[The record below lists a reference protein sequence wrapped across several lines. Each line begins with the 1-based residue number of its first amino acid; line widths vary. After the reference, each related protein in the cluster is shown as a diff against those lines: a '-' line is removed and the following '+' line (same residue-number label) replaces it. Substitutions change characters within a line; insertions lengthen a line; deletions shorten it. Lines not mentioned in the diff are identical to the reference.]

1 MIVTE
6 DQMYS
11 DKSHPKGVYV
21 LFVTDMWERC
31 SYYGMR
37 ALFVLFMAKAMLFD
51 KAFASQIY
59 GSYTGLVY
67 LTPLLG
73 GYMAD
78 RYWGNRK
85 SIIIGGVLMAIGQ
98 LFMFFAGTY
107 YQEIE
112 IAAPLMFTGLGFLI
126 IGNGFFKP
134 NISTMVGQLYQAGD
148 KRVDS
153 AFTIFYMGI
162 NLGAFI
168 APLLC
173 GYLGDTGSAA
183 DFRWGFMAACVGMI
197 VSLILFITL
206 KNKYLVTPTGEQ
218 IGEKPNSAREVK
230 SETDVAAPVNYT
242 AMGIWAAVFGGLLYL
257 FHFQAEMDWI
267 GSFIF
272 SLTIAAPGYII
283 TDPTLSKVERQRIWV
298 IYIAAFFVIF
308 FWAAFEQAGASL
320 TYFAEEQT
328 NREIFGT
335 TIPTSYFQSINAV
348 AIVIFA
354 PVFVWLWG
362 WMGKRNMEPA
372 SPFKQAMGLFLL
384 AMGYL
389 VIAFGVKGIDPS
401 TKLSMVWLVSLYTIH
416 TFGELCLSPI
426 GLSMVNKL
434 APVKLAS
441 LLMGV
446 WFLSTAA
453 ANKFAGTLS
462 ALYPEEVKME
472 KRYSAKADASV
483 MAMFSVNMLDTNV
496 WKADPK
502 GTYSLATA
510 TVKTVKAADA
520 ETDSMVALTMN
531 NVAAADNSKHV
542 CTDSCM
548 SSGTCPMHNKP
559 FVAAVTKNISVFHL
573 KVIKSN
579 NKYFDRAMLL
589 NDTTLITHDSV
600 DVVTNVNGVKTATK
614 QERLQTWNLKPE
626 KPFFI
631 HHDFK
636 IVTLYDFFMLFV
648 FMAGAASIVLF
659 FLSGKLLKMMNG
671 VR

>member
-1 MIVTE
+1 MNVKE

-11 DKSHPKGVYV
+11 DKSHPKGLYV
-21 LFVTDMWERC
+21 LFVTEMWERF

-37 ALFVLFMAKAMLFD
+37 ALFVLFMTKALLFD
-51 KAFASQIY
+51 KALGSEIY

-107 YQEIE
+107 YQEVN

-134 NISTMVGQLYQAGD
+134 NISTMVGQLYPAGD

-173 GYLGDTGSAA
+173 GYLGDTGNAA
-183 DFRWGFMAACVGMI
+183 DFRWGFMAACLGMC

-206 KNKYLVTPTGEQ
+206 KNKYIVTPEGEQ

-230 SETDVAAPVNYT
+230 TNTEAAPVNYT
-242 AMGIWAAVFGGLLYL
+242 AMGIWVAVFGVLLYL
-257 FHFQAEMDWI
+257 FRFQAEMDWI

-272 SLTIAAPGYII
+272 ALTIAAPGYII

-328 NREIFGT
+328 NRELFGE

-354 PVFVWLWG
+354 PLFVWLWG
-362 WMGKRNMEPA
+362 WLGKKNMEPA
-372 SPFKQAMGLFLL
+372 SPFKQALGLFLL

-483 MAMFSVNMLDTNV
+483 MAVFANNTLDTNV

-502 GTYSLATA
+502 GTYALNTA
-510 TVKTVKAADA
+510 SVKTVKAADSK
-520 ETDSMVALTMN
+520 TDSVVAFALNTAGMSDS
-531 NVAAADNSKHV
+531 VKHT
-542 CTDSCM
+542 CDSACM
-548 SSGTCPMHNKP
+548 SSGKCPMHSTAK
-559 FVAAVTKNISVFHL
+559 ANISVFHL

-579 NKYFDRAMLL
+579 NKYFDRALLL
-589 NDTTLITHDSV
+589 NDTTLVTHDSV
-600 DVVTNVNGVKTATK
+600 DVVTTVNGVKTASK
-614 QERLQTWNLKPE
+614 EERLQTWNLKPA
-626 KPFFI
+626 KPSFFV
-631 HHDFK
+631 K
-636 IVTLYDFFMLFV
+636 IETLYDFFMLFV
-648 FMAGAASIVLF
+648 FMAGAASVVLF
-659 FLSGKLLKMMNG
+659 ILSGRLLKMMNG

>member
-1 MIVTE
+1 MAEVN
-6 DQMYS
+6 S
-11 DKSHPKGVYV
+11 NSKHPSGLYV
-21 LFVTDMWERC
+21 LFLTEMWERF

-37 ALFVLFMAKAMLFD
+37 ALFVLFMTKALLFD
-51 KAFASQIY
+51 KALGSQIY

-85 SIIIGGVLMAIGQ
+85 SIIVGGVLMAIGQ
-98 LFMFFAGTY
+98 LLMFFAGSF
-107 YQEIE
+107 YQQPEL
-112 IAAPLMFTGLGFLI
+112 ATPLMFTGLGFLI
-126 IGNGFFKP
+126 FGNGFFKP
-134 NISTMVGQLYQAGD
+134 NISTMVGQLYPVGD

-168 APLLC
+168 APLVC
-173 GYLGDTGSAA
+173 GYLGDTGNAA
-183 DFRWGFMAACVGMI
+183 DYRWGFLAACVGMCL
-197 VSLILFITL
+197 SLVFFIAL
-206 KNKYLVTPTGEQ
+206 KNKYIVTPEGEQ
-218 IGEKPNSAREVK
+218 IGEKPNSAREVNTTGEK
-230 SETDVAAPVNYT
+230 TPVNYK
-242 AMGIWAAVFGGLLYL
+242 AILIWGGIFISLLFIFL
-257 FHFQAEMDWI
+257 NKFEMDWV

-283 TDPTLSKVERQRIWV
+283 TDPTLTKIERERIWV

-328 NREIFGT
+328 NRVLFGK
-335 TIPTSYFQSINAV
+335 TIPTSYFQAINAV

-354 PVFVWLWG
+354 PLFVWIWG
-362 WMGKRNMEPA
+362 GLGKRNLEPA
-372 SPFKQAMGLFLL
+372 SPFKQALGLFLL
-384 AMGYL
+384 AIGYL

-401 TKLSMVWLVSLYTIH
+401 TKVSMVWLVSLYTIH

-462 ALYPEEVKME
+462 ALYPEEVKTE
-472 KRYSAKADASV
+472 KVFSSNASSSAMVSLNAASIDEEKL
-483 MAMFSVNMLDTNV
+483 NI
-496 WKADPK
+496 DPK
-502 GTYSLATA
+502 GNQPLKLATA
-510 TVKTVKAADA
+510 TTVKASDGKTDSLTELTIDSVKTV
-520 ETDSMVALTMN
+520 
-531 NVAAADNSKHV
+531 NVSNYY
-542 CTDSCM
+542 
-548 SSGTCPMHNKP
+548 
-559 FVAAVTKNISVFHL
+559 I

-579 NKYFDRAMLL
+579 NSNCNRALML
-589 NDTTLITHDSV
+589 NDTLLITRDSV
-600 DVVTNVNGVKTATK
+600 DVVKTIDGKKLSVKE
-614 QERLQTWNLKPE
+614 ERVQTWNLKPE
-626 KPFFI
+626 KPTFFV
-631 HHDFK
+631 K
-636 IVTLYDFFMLFV
+636 IENLYDFFMLFV

-659 FLSGKLLKMMNG
+659 MLSSKLLKMMNG

>member
-1 MIVTE
+1 
-6 DQMYS
+6 MYS
-11 DKSHPKGVYV
+11 DKSHPKGLYV
-21 LFVTDMWERC
+21 LFVTEMWERF

-37 ALFVLFMAKAMLFD
+37 ALFVLFMTKALLFD
-51 KAFASQIY
+51 KALGSEIY

-85 SIIIGGVLMAIGQ
+85 SIIIGGILMAIGQ

-107 YQEIE
+107 YQEVN

-134 NISTMVGQLYQAGD
+134 NISTMVGQLYPAGD

-173 GYLGDTGSAA
+173 GYLGDTGNAA

-218 IGEKPNSAREVK
+218 IGEKPNSSREVK
-230 SETDVAAPVNYT
+230 SETEVATPVNYT
-242 AMGIWAAVFGGLLYL
+242 AMVIWAAVFGGLLYL
-257 FHFQAEMDWI
+257 FRFQAEMDWI

-272 SLTIAAPGYII
+272 ALTIAAPGYII

-335 TIPTSYFQSINAV
+335 VVPTSYFQSINAV

-354 PVFVWLWG
+354 PLFVWLWG
-362 WMGKRNMEPA
+362 WMGKKNMEPA

-483 MAMFSVNMLDTNV
+483 MANFNANMLDTNV

-520 ETDSMVALTMN
+520 ETDSMVALTTN
-531 NVAAADNSKHV
+531 TIVAADTAKHE

-548 SSGTCPMHNKP
+548 SSGNCPMHNKV
-559 FVAAVTKNISVFHL
+559 VAAPVMGNISVFHL

-579 NKYFDRAMLL
+579 NKYFDRALLL

-600 DVVTNVNGVKTATK
+600 DVVTNIDGVKKATK
-614 QERLQTWNLKPE
+614 EERLQTWNLKPE
-626 KPFFI
+626 KPTFFV
-631 HHDFK
+631 K
-636 IVTLYDFFMLFV
+636 IETLYDFFMLFV
-648 FMAGAASIVLF
+648 FMAGAASLVLF
-659 FLSGKLLKMMNG
+659 FLSGRLLKMMNG

>member
-1 MIVTE
+1 
-6 DQMYS
+6 
-11 DKSHPKGVYV
+11 
-21 LFVTDMWERC
+21 
-31 SYYGMR
+31 
-37 ALFVLFMAKAMLFD
+37 
-51 KAFASQIY
+51 
-59 GSYTGLVY
+59 
-67 LTPLLG
+67 
-73 GYMAD
+73 
-78 RYWGNRK
+78 
-85 SIIIGGVLMAIGQ
+85 
-98 LFMFFAGTY
+98 
-107 YQEIE
+107 
-112 IAAPLMFTGLGFLI
+112 
-126 IGNGFFKP
+126 
-134 NISTMVGQLYQAGD
+134 MVGQLYPAGD

-173 GYLGDTGSAA
+173 GYLGDTGNAA
-183 DFRWGFMAACVGMI
+183 DFRWGFMAACLGMC

-206 KNKYLVTPTGEQ
+206 KNKYIVTPEGEQ

-230 SETDVAAPVNYT
+230 TDAPAAPVNYT
-242 AMGIWAAVFGGLLYL
+242 AMGIWAGVFGVLLYL
-257 FHFQAEMDWI
+257 FRFQADMDWI

-272 SLTIAAPGYII
+272 ALTIAAPGYII
-283 TDPTLSKVERQRIWV
+283 TDPTLDKIERQRIWV

-354 PVFVWLWG
+354 PLFVWLWG
-362 WMGKRNMEPA
+362 WLGKRNMEPA

-401 TKLSMVWLVSLYTIH
+401 TKLSMAWLVSLYTIH

-462 ALYPEEVKME
+462 AYYPEEVKME
-472 KRYSAKADASV
+472 KRYSSKADASV
-483 MAMFSVNMLDTNV
+483 MANFNANMLDTNV

-502 GTYSLATA
+502 GTYTLATA
-510 TVKTVKAADA
+510 TVKTVKAADTK
-520 ETDSMVALTMN
+520 TDSVVAITTN
-531 NVAAADNSKHV
+531 TVPTSDNTKHE
-542 CTDSCM
+542 CNDSCM
-548 SSGTCPMHNKP
+548 NSGTCPKHNKA

-579 NKYFDRAMLL
+579 NKYFDRALLL

-600 DVVTNVNGVKTATK
+600 DVVTNVDGVKKATK
-614 QERLQTWNLKPE
+614 EERLQTWNLKPE
-626 KPFFI
+626 KPIFFV
-631 HHDFK
+631 K
-636 IVTLYDFFMLFV
+636 IENLYDFFMLFV
-648 FMAGAASIVLF
+648 IMAGAASIVLF
-659 FLSGKLLKMMNG
+659 FLSSRLLKMMNG

>member
-1 MIVTE
+1 
-6 DQMYS
+6 MYS
-11 DKSHPKGVYV
+11 DKSHPKGLYV
-21 LFVTDMWERC
+21 LFVTEMWERF

-37 ALFVLFMAKAMLFD
+37 ALFVLFMTKALLFD
-51 KAFASQIY
+51 KALGSEIY

-85 SIIIGGVLMAIGQ
+85 SIIIGGILMAIGQ

-107 YQEIE
+107 YQEVN

-134 NISTMVGQLYQAGD
+134 NISTMVGQLYPAGD

-173 GYLGDTGSAA
+173 GYLGDTGNAA

-272 SLTIAAPGYII
+272 ALTIAAPGYII

-354 PVFVWLWG
+354 PLFVWLWG

-483 MAMFSVNMLDTNV
+483 MATFNANMLDTNV

-531 NVAAADNSKHV
+531 TVAVDDNSKHL

-548 SSGTCPMHNKP
+548 SSGTCPMHNK
-559 FVAAVTKNISVFHL
+559 VAAAPVMGNISVFHL

-579 NKYFDRAMLL
+579 NKYFDRALLL

-600 DVVTNVNGVKTATK
+600 DVVTNIDGVKKATK
-614 QERLQTWNLKPE
+614 EERLQTWNLKPE
-626 KPFFI
+626 KPTFFV
-631 HHDFK
+631 K
-636 IVTLYDFFMLFV
+636 IETLYDFFMLFV
-648 FMAGAASIVLF
+648 FMAGAASLVLF
-659 FLSGKLLKMMNG
+659 FLSARLLKMMNG

>member
-1 MIVTE
+1 MNVNE
-6 DQMYS
+6 EQMS
-11 DKSHPKGVYV
+11 SKSHPKGLYV
-21 LFVTDMWERC
+21 LFVTEMWERF

-37 ALFVLFMAKAMLFD
+37 ALFVLFMTKALLFD
-51 KAFASQIY
+51 KALGSEIY

-107 YQEIE
+107 YQEVN

-134 NISTMVGQLYQAGD
+134 NISTMVGQLYPAGD
-148 KRVDS
+148 KRVYS

-173 GYLGDTGSAA
+173 GYLGDTGNAA
-183 DFRWGFMAACVGMI
+183 DFRWGFMAACLGMC

-206 KNKYLVTPTGEQ
+206 KNKYIVTPEGEQ

-230 SETDVAAPVNYT
+230 TDVPAAPVNYT
-242 AMGIWAAVFGGLLYL
+242 AMGIWVGVFGVLLYL
-257 FHFQAEMDWI
+257 FRFQAEMDWI

-283 TDPTLSKVERQRIWV
+283 TDPTLDKVERQRIWV

-354 PVFVWLWG
+354 PLFVWLWG
-362 WMGKRNMEPA
+362 WLGKRNMEPA

-401 TKLSMVWLVSLYTIH
+401 TKLSMAWLVSLYTIH

-462 ALYPEEVKME
+462 AYYPEEVKME

-483 MAMFSVNMLDTNV
+483 MANFNENMLDTGV

-520 ETDSMVALTMN
+520 ETDSVVAIN
-531 NVAAADNSKHV
+531 RINVTNADNSKHE
-542 CTDSCM
+542 CNDSCM
-548 SSGTCPMHNKP
+548 SSGTCPKHSKAYA
-559 FVAAVTKNISVFHL
+559 AAVTKSISVFHL

-579 NKYFDRAMLL
+579 NKYFDRALLL

-600 DVVTNVNGVKTATK
+600 DVVTNVDGVKKASK
-614 QERLQTWNLKPE
+614 EERLQTWNLKPE
-626 KPFFI
+626 KPTFFV
-631 HHDFK
+631 K
-636 IVTLYDFFMLFV
+636 IETLYDFFMLFV
-648 FMAGAASIVLF
+648 IMAGAASIVLF
-659 FLSGKLLKMMNG
+659 FLSSRLLKMMNG

>member
-1 MIVTE
+1 
-6 DQMYS
+6 MYS
-11 DKSHPKGVYV
+11 DKSHPKGLYV
-21 LFVTDMWERC
+21 LFVTEMWERF

-37 ALFVLFMAKAMLFD
+37 ALFVLFMTKALLFD
-51 KAFASQIY
+51 KALGSEIY

-85 SIIIGGVLMAIGQ
+85 SIIIGGILMAIGQ

-107 YQEIE
+107 YQEVN

-134 NISTMVGQLYQAGD
+134 NISTMVGQLYPAGD

-173 GYLGDTGSAA
+173 GYLGDTGNAA

-218 IGEKPNSAREVK
+218 IGEKPNSSREVK
-230 SETDVAAPVNYT
+230 SETEVATPVNYT
-242 AMGIWAAVFGGLLYL
+242 AMVIWAAVFGGLLYL
-257 FHFQAEMDWI
+257 FRFQAEMDWI

-272 SLTIAAPGYII
+272 ALTIAAPGYII

-335 TIPTSYFQSINAV
+335 VVPTSYFQSINAV

-354 PVFVWLWG
+354 PLFVWLWG
-362 WMGKRNMEPA
+362 WMGKKNMEPA

-483 MAMFSVNMLDTNV
+483 MATFNANMLDTNV

-520 ETDSMVALTMN
+520 ETDSMVALTTN
-531 NVAAADNSKHV
+531 TIVAADTAKHE

-548 SSGTCPMHNKP
+548 SSGNCPMHNKV
-559 FVAAVTKNISVFHL
+559 VAAPVMGNISVFHL

-579 NKYFDRAMLL
+579 NKYFDRALLL

-600 DVVTNVNGVKTATK
+600 DVVTNIDGVKKATK
-614 QERLQTWNLKPE
+614 EERLQTWNLQPE
-626 KPFFI
+626 KPTFFV
-631 HHDFK
+631 K
-636 IVTLYDFFMLFV
+636 IETLYDFFMLFV
-648 FMAGAASIVLF
+648 FMAGAASLVLF
-659 FLSGKLLKMMNG
+659 FLSGRLLKMMNG

>member
-1 MIVTE
+1 
-6 DQMYS
+6 MYS
-11 DKSHPKGVYV
+11 DKSHPKGLYV
-21 LFVTDMWERC
+21 LFVTEMWERF

-37 ALFVLFMAKAMLFD
+37 ALFVLFMTKALLFD
-51 KAFASQIY
+51 KALGSEIY

-85 SIIIGGVLMAIGQ
+85 SIIIGGILMAIGQ

-107 YQEIE
+107 YQEVN

-134 NISTMVGQLYQAGD
+134 NISTMVGQLYPAGD

-173 GYLGDTGSAA
+173 GYLGDTGNAA

-218 IGEKPNSAREVK
+218 IGEKPNSSREVK
-230 SETDVAAPVNYT
+230 SETEVATPVNYT
-242 AMGIWAAVFGGLLYL
+242 AMVIWAAVFGGLLYL
-257 FHFQAEMDWI
+257 FRFQAEMDWI

-272 SLTIAAPGYII
+272 ALTIAAPGYII

-335 TIPTSYFQSINAV
+335 VVPTSYFQSINAV

-354 PVFVWLWG
+354 PLFVWLWG
-362 WMGKRNMEPA
+362 WMGKKNMEPA

-483 MAMFSVNMLDTNV
+483 MATFNANMLDTNV

-520 ETDSMVALTMN
+520 ETDSMVALTTN
-531 NVAAADNSKHV
+531 TIVAADTAKHE

-548 SSGTCPMHNKP
+548 SSGNCPMHNKV
-559 FVAAVTKNISVFHL
+559 VAAPVMGNISVFHL

-579 NKYFDRAMLL
+579 NKYFDRALLL

-600 DVVTNVNGVKTATK
+600 DVVTNIDGVKKATK
-614 QERLQTWNLKPE
+614 EERLQTWNLKPE
-626 KPFFI
+626 KPTFFV
-631 HHDFK
+631 K
-636 IVTLYDFFMLFV
+636 IETLYDFFMLFV
-648 FMAGAASIVLF
+648 FMAGAASLVLF
-659 FLSGKLLKMMNG
+659 FLSGRLLKMMNG